1 MRYLCWDIDGTLLLT
16 NNAGLDALNLTIRE
30 RLGQDYNFTHP
41 LGGTTDSAIVKEV
54 VTKRKRAGDIY
65 GGWKEPE
72 VCFFMTDD
80 PLDVWYPNV
89 AMLYEA
95 YMRRVCG
102 EET

>member
-1 MRYLCWDIDGTLLLT
+1 MNRRELTFEEFTSQPLQYIFGMSGDLCAARRYINED
-16 NNAGLDALNLTIRE
+16 
-30 RLGQDYNFTHP
+30 LG
-41 LGGTTDSAIVKEV
+41 IVKEV
-54 VTKRKRAGDIY
+54 VTKCKRAGDIY
-65 GGWKEPE
+65 GGWKKPE

-80 PLDVWYPNV
+80 PLNVWYPNV

>member
-1 MRYLCWDIDGTLLLT
+1 MNRPELTFEEFTAMPMQYIFGLTHDKYAARRYINED
-16 NNAGLDALNLTIRE
+16 
-30 RLGQDYNFTHP
+30 LG
-41 LGGTTDSAIVKEV
+41 IVKEV
-54 VTKRKRAGDIY
+54 VTKRKRAGDPY

-80 PLDVWYPNV
+80 PKDVWYPNV

-95 YMRRVCG
+95 YMRKVCG